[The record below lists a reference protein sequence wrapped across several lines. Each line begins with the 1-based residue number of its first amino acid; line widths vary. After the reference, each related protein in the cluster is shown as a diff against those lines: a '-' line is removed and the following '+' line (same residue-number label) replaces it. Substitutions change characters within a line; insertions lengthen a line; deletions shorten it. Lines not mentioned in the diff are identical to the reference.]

1 MLYTDAVNKRKSNW
15 MRYLNMARKEREQ
28 NLKPYQY
35 QGKVYY
41 RTYKDIQPGTELLEF
56 YGYDYGRILGID
68 MDEYYTDESDE
79 YIDDEL
85 HGAVP
90 IPEMGM

>member
-1 MLYTDAVNKRKSNW
+1 
-15 MRYLNMARKEREQ
+15 MARKEREQ

-35 QGKVYY
+35 LGKVYY

-56 YGYDYGRILGID
+56 YGYDYGEILGID
-68 MDEYYTDESDE
+68 MDEYYADESDE

-90 IPEMGM
+90 IPEMGK